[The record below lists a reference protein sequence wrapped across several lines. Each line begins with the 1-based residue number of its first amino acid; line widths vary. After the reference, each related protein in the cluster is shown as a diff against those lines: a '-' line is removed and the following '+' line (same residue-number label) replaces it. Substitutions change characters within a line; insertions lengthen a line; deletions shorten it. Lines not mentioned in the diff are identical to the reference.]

1 MTEVK
6 FNAQNWYEDYAHRL
20 NDGPLRNQ
28 LSAIYGDLI
37 EEIIV
42 ETDGTVAVVLQ
53 SNVDTRTTAKIDN
66 EELDLHVKF
75 YIRYAARYEVETSLN
90 SEDAAEAEQN
100 LQAAIKSGETEFKV
114 PTTLVK
120 KDIINH
126 VFGPWIY
133 ASDDDENLVD
143 HMKFSELLENAID
156 GKAAD
161 LGDFEFLK
169 DYIPTLTPKDE
180 RIEFICEIPEESTAS
195 DKLTNLTKQEFH
207 IDDWMNYY
215 KAEIDEDDLSGS
227 VADNYDEGSGCTSVT
242 VSGDTIVTRV
252 ESGISELLLMH
263 FEDAET
269 SEEIEIEEVVTAD
282 FEYTVVYKIDD
293 DIDDLADEFEEAL
306 NEALESGQS
315 TFTIK
320 VPAEVVEVKDVE
332 VTNVE
337 NHHID
342 DEIVARIAGGES
354 AIVRSIEEYLEYKL
368 TDTASFDFYSITPPS
383 DKEVRFICTIPTDK

>member
-6 FNAQNWYEDYAHRL
+6 FNAKNWFEDYNWRL

-66 EELDLHVKF
+66 EELNLHVKF

-90 SEDAAEAEQN
+90 SEDAAEAERN

-195 DKLTNLTKQEFH
+195 GKLTNLTKQEFH
-207 IDDWMNYY
+207 IDDWLNYY
-215 KAEIDEDDLSGS
+215 NAKIDERYLGDYIDDC
-227 VADNYDEGSGCTSVT
+227 YEGYPDAKIEM
-242 VSGDTIVTRV
+242 SGDTITTHV
-252 ESGISELLLMH
+252 ESGFSYCIGMI

-269 SEEIEIEEVVTAD
+269 GEEIETESDVTAD
-282 FEYTVVYKIDD
+282 FAYTVIYKVDNDLDD
-293 DIDDLADEFEEAL
+293 FIEDIEESLNNAL
-306 NEALESGQS
+306 NNEES
-315 TFTIK
+315 TFEII
-320 VPAEVVEVKDVE
+320 VPISVVEVKNVE
-332 VTNVE
+332 VTYVE
-337 NHHID
+337 NHHLD
-342 DEIVARIAGGES
+342 DDFVARISGGES
-354 AIVRSIEEYLEYKL
+354 AIVREIQSNIERDLSEA
-368 TDTASFDFYSITPPS
+368 TDARHNGDFIQPPI
-383 DKEVRFICTIPTDK
+383 DKEVRFICTTPTK